1 MLVTRGA
8 APYADGVRLVV
19 LALVLVAAV
28 ARGDGPDPTG
38 RRQPD
43 VDVVVPVDPHEHE
56 RLHWFGRRGHHLVP
70 GVVTIDREPYRCDV
84 DKLRFRKEDEF
95 VAHLRTAHGV
105 PEEAIPGTL
114 VVKDGLVHFVGESG
128 R

>member
-1 MLVTRGA
+1 MRLV
-8 APYADGVRLVV
+8 VV
-19 LALVLVAAV
+19 LALLLGAIA
-28 ARGDGPDPTG
+28 ARGDGPDQSG

-70 GVVTIDREPYRCDV
+70 GTVTIDKEPYRCDV

-95 VAHLRTAHGV
+95 IAHLRTAHRV
-105 PEEAIPGTL
+105 PEDAIPETL
-114 VVKDGLVHFVGESG
+114 VVRDGLVHFVGSAA